1 MMKIGKYHVRYNLKS
16 FMIAFLVVMNTQIF
30 LIEGPTVSWLK
41 VLFLCIGS
49 VFSLIY
55 LKHNSKI
62 FIFGAGFY
70 IISVFCASM
79 ISYNLRTST
88 IFYMGMFVFGFCGY
102 CCLLKKN
109 KIPIAQFTD
118 FLKYFIYAY
127 AIVLLIQQMA
137 STVGI
142 WTDVLNMGVRFEN
155 RYKINS
161 LAIEPSHAGRI
172 VGCLGYAYIKL
183 VHLCHNY
190 SGIKSFFKDN
200 KTVCVAFLY
209 FMLFCGSSTALFALA
224 LVLCFFIQK
233 KYLKLSVPAIIA
245 LYLIIPL
252 IQIESLT
259 RVKYTMD
266 AVLTGDQS
274 EVIEVDASAAAR
286 TGFYFSFIENFN
298 PLDGSYWFG
307 HGIEEGSSYEI
318 HPEKSIE
325 NQIGGIQQHGYLPF
339 IIGLLF
345 VYNCMFRV
353 FSIENAFYILLL
365 NFSLCSNVAYV
376 WGCLM
381 ILTTIGFYSKKYK
394 HS

>member
-137 STVGI
+137 STVGF
-142 WTDVLNMGVRFEN
+142 R
-155 RYKINS
+155 
-161 LAIEPSHAGRI
+161 
-172 VGCLGYAYIKL
+172 
-183 VHLCHNY
+183 
-190 SGIKSFFKDN
+190 GI
-200 KTVCVAFLY
+200 
-209 FMLFCGSSTALFALA
+209 
-224 LVLCFFIQK
+224 
-233 KYLKLSVPAIIA
+233 
-245 LYLIIPL
+245 
-252 IQIESLT
+252 
-259 RVKYTMD
+259 
-266 AVLTGDQS
+266 
-274 EVIEVDASAAAR
+274 
-286 TGFYFSFIENFN
+286 
-298 PLDGSYWFG
+298 
-307 HGIEEGSSYEI
+307 
-318 HPEKSIE
+318 
-325 NQIGGIQQHGYLPF
+325 
-339 IIGLLF
+339 
-345 VYNCMFRV
+345 
-353 FSIENAFYILLL
+353 
-365 NFSLCSNVAYV
+365 
-376 WGCLM
+376 
-381 ILTTIGFYSKKYK
+381 
-394 HS
+394 